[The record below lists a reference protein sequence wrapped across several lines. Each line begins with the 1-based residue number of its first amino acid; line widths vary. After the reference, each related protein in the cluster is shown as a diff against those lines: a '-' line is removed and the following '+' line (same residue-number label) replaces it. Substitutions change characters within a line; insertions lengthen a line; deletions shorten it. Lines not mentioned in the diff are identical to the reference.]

1 MPTYC
6 EPCPGKTNAMFSRL
20 DRHGHVDRSSSRP
33 RRPLRKY
40 SRCLLEAPRSHGIP
54 AYPERAYNSANRMSS
69 DGDFTQNDA
78 EATVQTLDV
87 MIARLRLMLA
97 DIGGKQSQLE
107 NLRRQYREQHKRI
120 ISSSLYSETSL
131 ETTLGLLRD
140 VSERQR
146 DVDETLE
153 QLALVRRKAESELES
168 LQLTR
173 GVDQARAAL
182 AELKRRQAD
191 AEDGA
196 LPTTDE
202 LQEEIRRLQ
211 NLINDASDRAAR
223 SIERR

>member
-1 MPTYC
+1 
-6 EPCPGKTNAMFSRL
+6 
-20 DRHGHVDRSSSRP
+20 
-33 RRPLRKY
+33 
-40 SRCLLEAPRSHGIP
+40 
-54 AYPERAYNSANRMSS
+54 
-69 DGDFTQNDA
+69 
-78 EATVQTLDV
+78 VQTLDV
-87 MIARLRLMLA
+87 MIARLRLMVA
-97 DIGGKQSQLE
+97 DIDSKQSQLE
-107 NLRRQYREQHKRI
+107 NQRRQYRAQHQKI
-120 ISSSLYSETSL
+120 VNSSLYSETSL
-131 ETTLGLLRD
+131 ETTLGLLRE

-182 AELKRRQAD
+182 AELQRRQVN
-191 AEDGA
+191 AEEGA
-196 LPTTDE
+196 LPANDE